1 MTNPAEEIHD
11 RVRVEF
17 QLEQDD
23 GWPPVASERLWA
35 VSVDTDLVRID
46 NVPWFVS
53 DLALNDLVETRTD
66 SRGQLVSAGK
76 ISWSGNCTVRI
87 IPYAA
92 DRFPGG
98 TQGIIDRFTALG
110 VQAEANEQFGLI
122 ALNVPSSANI
132 SGVKGLLASGFE
144 ADWWDYEESCVGK
157 AWENM

>member
-1 MTNPAEEIHD
+1 MNPSEEMRD

-66 SRGQLVSAGK
+66 SRGQLVSTGK

-87 IPYAA
+87 IPYVA
-92 DRFPGG
+92 DEFPGG
-98 TQGIIDRFTALG
+98 TQGIIGRFTALG
-110 VQAEANEQFGLI
+110 VQAEGNEQFGLI
-122 ALNVPSSANI
+122 ALNVPPSANI
-132 SGVKGLLASGFE
+132 SGVKRLLARGFE
-144 ADWWDYEESCVGK
+144 ADWWDYEESCVGG